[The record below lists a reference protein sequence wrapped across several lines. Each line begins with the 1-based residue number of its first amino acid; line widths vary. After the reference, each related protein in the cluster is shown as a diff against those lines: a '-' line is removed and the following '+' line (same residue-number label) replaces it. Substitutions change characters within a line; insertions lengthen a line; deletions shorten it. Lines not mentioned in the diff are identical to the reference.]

1 MKKYF
6 NQRTVNIIAIAG
18 AIAWGVC
25 AVTPTSRPN
34 NGFSSKE
41 AHVEFDTQTNSNR
54 FLDHEFARLRHCG
67 EQKMIGWQFHPSSPS
82 AWICQDVVPY
92 YREE

>member
-67 EQKMIGWQFHPSSPS
+67 ELFQRGIYWRPESPS
-82 AWICQDVVPY
+82 RWICEVVVVDF
-92 YREE
+92 E